1 MCLELG
7 ILSQSREIHHP
18 RSATMDSKRKVD
30 HDYVKAWVR
39 DYQRITPT
47 CRKDVDTDAAYD
59 AHLALCKAEAEADLF
74 AAPVTEPAVA
84 TYSEGCLFRRQA
96 GAK

>member
-1 MCLELG
+1 MTRR
-7 ILSQSREIHHP
+7 I
-18 RSATMDSKRKVD
+18 D
-30 HDYVKAWVR
+30 HDYVKAWLR

-59 AHLALCKAEAEADLF
+59 THLALCQAEAEAELF

-84 TYSEGCLFRRQA
+84 TYSVGTLLKRQA
-96 GAK
+96 G